1 MKKTIIAA
9 SLTALAMGPAF
20 AGASEYE
27 ANGQTKI
34 FDGTGSYPSGNSIK
48 LIGGWHYD
56 DKTEKND
63 LDHSASNTNITLTGG
78 TFDELIGGNHI
89 RMTEAG
95 NDDLKI
101 GNTHVT
107 LSGQGSVTYFI
118 GGSKANNADSTN
130 LTTGNVTAVIS
141 GGTVTGSAMSWGNKD
156 KISVVGGSYVKSTG
170 AGGGTPASTTAK
182 TGDIP

>member
-63 LDHSASNTNITLTGG
+63 LDHSHRRSHQALRSLLTLKMM
-78 TFDELIGGNHI
+78 L
-89 RMTEAG
+89 
-95 NDDLKI
+95 
-101 GNTHVT
+101 T
-107 LSGQGSVTYFI
+107 LR
-118 GGSKANNADSTN
+118 AA
-130 LTTGNVTAVIS
+130 
-141 GGTVTGSAMSWGNKD
+141 
-156 KISVVGGSYVKSTG
+156 
-170 AGGGTPASTTAK
+170 
-182 TGDIP
+182 